1 MTLIKDLYKYRELLK
16 TNIKKDITGK
26 YKKSFLGILWSFI
39 SPLLQIAVY
48 AFVFQI
54 ILKSEI
60 PNYTVYLCCG
70 LIPWQYFSAVVLRGA
85 ACIID
90 NGNIIKK
97 VYFPREILPISVV
110 TSEGVNF
117 LISTIIILGFTIF
130 GGIGL
135 SFNILWYFVIL
146 AIQYVVSIGISFI
159 VCSLSVYFR
168 DLLHL
173 LGIIIQLLFYAT
185 PIVYSSSSVPAAF
198 QWLIKINPMAYLIE
212 GYRNI
217 FYNKMPPDIKGL
229 LIALCM
235 GVVLCV
241 IGYFVFRK
249 LERRFAEE
257 L

>member
-1 MTLIKDLYKYRELLK
+1 MTLFKDLYKYRELLK

-26 YKKSFLGILWSFI
+26 YKKSFLGILWSFV

-48 AFVFQI
+48 AFVFQV

-70 LIPWQYFSAVVLRGA
+70 LIPWQYFSSVIIRGA

-117 LISTIIILGFTIF
+117 LISTIIIIGFAIF

-135 SFNILWYFVIL
+135 SVNILWYFVIL
-146 AIQYVVSIGISFI
+146 AIQYVVSVGCAFI
-159 VCSLSVYFR
+159 VSSLSVYFR

-173 LGIIIQLLFYAT
+173 LSIIIQLLFYAT
-185 PIVYSSSSVPAAF
+185 PIVYSTSAVPAEL
-198 QWLIKINPMAYLIE
+198 QWIVKINPMSYLIE
-212 GYRNI
+212 AYRNI
-217 FYNKMPPDIKGL
+217 FYNKMPPDAKGL
-229 LIALCM
+229 LICFAM
-235 GVVLCV
+235 GIVLCV
-241 IGYFVFRK
+241 IGYFTFRK
-249 LERRFAEE
+249 LEKRFAEE